1 MSFRQ
6 VKAGFNRLSPKGKK
20 YFIWSIIA
28 LVTCLLAAWAYN
40 SRVDGRKNASVTSI
54 IKKEEG
60 ARFDPDLMSK
70 TALREQRR
78 QMEDMQKEILQA
90 KQLINQLQKK
100 MGENPSLHIAKPAEA
115 DAPDP
120 PQHHTAQPPPPLT
133 PAQVNPPSEG
143 GDGLPEIPSADQVE
157 QSATLGPDG
166 QPLVVPLAPNAHGAR
181 SAAPAAA
188 PHRNQNK
195 RNQQSGL
202 IVLSNPAAKDKAAL
216 ANKGRTVYL
225 PPSFMEAMLLTG
237 FDAATSGQ
245 GKSDPEPML
254 LRVQTPAVL
263 PNDIKADLAGCFV
276 VAEAVG
282 RLDKERADVR
292 TVSLACLNNAGDA
305 VIDTPIKGFVT
316 DSDSKVGLSGR
327 VVSRMGAAVART
339 FVAGLFEGAG
349 DALKQSSQTTAVSPL
364 GTTTIIDSSQV
375 GKSALGTGLS
385 ESANKLS
392 DFYLNLAKQA
402 TPVIEVGAEK
412 RITVIISEGKELE
425 IKSLKHEEAYQQQGS
440 RPRG

>member
-1 MSFRQ
+1 MSIQ
-6 VKAGFNRLSPKGKK
+6 QLKSSFNKLSPKGKK
-20 YFIWSIIA
+20 YLIWSITGLI
-28 LVTCLLAAWAYN
+28 VCVLAAWAYN
-40 SRVDGRKNASVTSI
+40 ARVNNRKGPSSTSI

-60 ARFDPDLMSK
+60 ARIDPDLMNK

-78 QMEDMQKEILQA
+78 QMEDMQKEILQS
-90 KQLINQLQKK
+90 KQIINQLQKK
-100 MGENPSLHIAKPAEA
+100 LGENPSSEAVHRQPTQPVPSRVPAGSTAKPE
-115 DAPDP
+115 
-120 PQHHTAQPPPPLT
+120 
-133 PAQVNPPSEG
+133 SGE
-143 GDGLPEIPSADQVE
+143 GLPEIPSADQVE
-157 QSATLGPDG
+157 QSAKIGPDG
-166 QPLVVPLAPNAHGAR
+166 QPLAVPLAPSNSPR
-181 SAAPAAA
+181 VAAS
-188 PHRNQNK
+188 RNQNK
-195 RNQQSGL
+195 RNQQGG
-202 IVLSNPAAKDKAAL
+202 IVVLSNPAAKDKAAL
-216 ANKGRTVYL
+216 AKKGRTVYL

-276 VAEAVG
+276 VAEAIG

-292 TVSLACLNNAGDA
+292 TTTLACLNNEGDA

-375 GKSALGTGLS
+375 GKSAIGTGLS

-425 IKSLKHEEAYQQQGS
+425 IKSLKHEETYQQRGN
-440 RPRG
+440 RPAPRG